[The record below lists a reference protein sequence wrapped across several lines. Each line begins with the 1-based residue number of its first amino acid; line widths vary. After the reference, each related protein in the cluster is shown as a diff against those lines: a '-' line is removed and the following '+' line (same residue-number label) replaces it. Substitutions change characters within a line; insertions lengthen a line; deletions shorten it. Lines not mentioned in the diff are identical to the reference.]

1 MNEVQLQF
9 QQNVMFMQLLCKS
22 SSTLSK
28 LSQLLTSHLLVSFP
42 LTGHCMVV
50 REGLTNPWIPDNWSW
65 GGVASD
71 HCPVVAEF
79 YADVSSKELSRPGV
93 AVVDRGDI
101 VPKHER

>member
-1 MNEVQLQF
+1 MSLNIAGLDLYLRRSGPVWRNDPF
-9 QQNVMFMQLLCKS
+9 
-22 SSTLSK
+22 
-28 LSQLLTSHLLVSFP
+28 LVSFL

-79 YADVSSKELSRPGV
+79 YADPSPKELSRPGM

-101 VPKHER
+101 MPKHER

>member
-1 MNEVQLQF
+1 
-9 QQNVMFMQLLCKS
+9 
-22 SSTLSK
+22 
-28 LSQLLTSHLLVSFP
+28 
-42 LTGHCMVV
+42 MVV

-79 YADVSSKELSRPGV
+79 YADVSTKELSRPGM

-101 VPKHER
+101 MPKHER

>member
-1 MNEVQLQF
+1 MAPSFDSHRSEWNLSPLLIS
-9 QQNVMFMQLLCKS
+9 NVS
-22 SSTLSK
+22 R
-28 LSQLLTSHLLVSFP
+28 P

-71 HCPVVAEF
+71 HCPVVAEL
-79 YADVSSKELSRPGV
+79 YADVSCKELNRPGV

-101 VPKHER
+101 TPKHER

>member
-1 MNEVQLQF
+1 
-9 QQNVMFMQLLCKS
+9 
-22 SSTLSK
+22 
-28 LSQLLTSHLLVSFP
+28 
-42 LTGHCMVV
+42 MVV

-79 YADVSSKELSRPGV
+79 YIDVSSKELSRPGV

-101 VPKHER
+101 MPKHER